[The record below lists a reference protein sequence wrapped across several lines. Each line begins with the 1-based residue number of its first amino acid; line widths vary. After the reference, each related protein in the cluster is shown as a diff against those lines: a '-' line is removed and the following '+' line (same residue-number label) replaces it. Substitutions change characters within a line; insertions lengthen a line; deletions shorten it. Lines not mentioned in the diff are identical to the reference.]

1 MVGDGFLKAVER
13 DPERVEIY
21 DQPRGQSEGHRE
33 EIVDCTSGGA
43 DESCAGLRIHL
54 RIASCPKYIN
64 QLDEEES
71 TELLAKFTRVTL
83 ENHDFVIAGPI

>member
-1 MVGDGFLKAVER
+1 M
-13 DPERVEIY
+13 
-21 DQPRGQSEGHRE
+21 
-33 EIVDCTSGGA
+33 
-43 DESCAGLRIHL
+43 RIHL